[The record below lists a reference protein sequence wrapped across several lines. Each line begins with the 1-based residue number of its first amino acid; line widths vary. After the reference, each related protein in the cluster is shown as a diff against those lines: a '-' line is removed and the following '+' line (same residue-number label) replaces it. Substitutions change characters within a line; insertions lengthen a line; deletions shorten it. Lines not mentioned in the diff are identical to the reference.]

1 MGCIHRGMD
10 ACMHGEL
17 TDLKM
22 DTWMHAR
29 MNIKM
34 DDNSVG
40 QWLSEW
46 MGGCMDAWMDG

>member
-1 MGCIHRGMD
+1 MRACIVSP
-10 ACMHGEL
+10 
-17 TDLKM
+17 DLKM

-29 MNIKM
+29 MYIKM

-46 MGGCMDAWMDG
+46 MGGCMDGWIDGKLINV